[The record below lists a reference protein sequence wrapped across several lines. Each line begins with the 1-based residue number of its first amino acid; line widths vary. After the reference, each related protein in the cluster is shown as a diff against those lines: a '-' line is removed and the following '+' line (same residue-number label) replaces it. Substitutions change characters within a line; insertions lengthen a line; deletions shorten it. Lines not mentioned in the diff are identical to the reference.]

1 MPKLNASIP
10 NQQVKKMD
18 DDALAILGNKDVLVP
33 GEEGLRDIK
42 IVEAIYSSAASSR
55 RIVP

>member
-1 MPKLNASIP
+1 
-10 NQQVKKMD
+10 MD

-42 IVEAIYSSAASSR
+42 IVEAIYSSAASGR